1 MAPPFGIAN
10 VAFFFSNPKKD
21 FRFYSVFFFIYN
33 LSKAIFLISR
43 KMQEKIFLFY
53 VKE

>member
-21 FRFYSVFFFIYN
+21 FRFYSFFFFKCSLI
-33 LSKAIFLISR
+33 KAIFLISR
-43 KMQEKIFLFY
+43 KMGGKIFLLLA
-53 VKE
+53 